1 MRDGKE
7 EIMTDQTYT
16 PAGAEVRASSEDFK
30 VVAVSSIGSVFE
42 WFDFF
47 LYGSL
52 AVILSRHFFA
62 NVDPQSAFILALL
75 AFAAGYVARPFGA
88 LVFGALGDKLG
99 RKRTFLLALI
109 LMGIATFSVGLLP
122 TYALRPTSPS
132 TSLSIDAGSIRAGC
146 RSRRPSRWP

>member
-1 MRDGKE
+1 
-7 EIMTDQTYT
+7 MTDQTFS
-16 PAGAEVRASSEDFK
+16 PAEAATRAGSEDFK
-30 VVAVSSIGSVFE
+30 IVAVSSVGSIFE

-62 NVDPQSAFILALL
+62 NVDPSSAFILALL

-88 LVFGALGDKLG
+88 LVFGALGDRLG
-99 RKRTFLLALI
+99 RKRTFLLTLI

-122 TYALRPTSPS
+122 TYAQIGAAAPWILVSMRV
-132 TSLSIDAGSIRAGC
+132 L
-146 RSRRPSRWP
+146 